1 MISELQDASAAFEL
15 VVLDPTGRIRFSN
28 AKASAWLAQGDTLCL
43 LRGGVAA
50 ASRNARD
57 ALQRLISATLADAT
71 ACTPAV
77 PRVVPLPRPGR
88 LPLMAIGL
96 PITRGRH
103 FADFELGAAILFRDP
118 EVLEL
123 PPAHMVREVFGLTP
137 AESEVA
143 LAMGSGSGLKDIA
156 RRRAC
161 SVNTVRTLAGRVF
174 QKTGCRRQSEVV
186 RVIGALNDVLAAGA
200 GLAVGLSLAP
210 QHERVFANASLT
222 HFNALLDLP
231 LRAPPNQHATIV
243 SRGFAP
249 GGDTGFHLHGCG
261 HEIVCVLEG
270 SLTMEYVGQPT
281 SQTGAGQAIYVA
293 PGVIHRGVNVDSAT
307 ALSLFH
313 VGIGPAG
320 SIDRRNI

>member
-1 MISELQDASAAFEL
+1 MFGVQDAPAAFEL
-15 VVLDPTGRIRFSN
+15 VVLDPAGRIRFSN
-28 AKASAWLAQGDTLCL
+28 AKASAWLEQGDVLCL
-43 LRGGVAA
+43 RRGGVAA
-50 ASRNARD
+50 ASRNGRD
-57 ALQRLISATLADAT
+57 ALQRLISSTLADAN
-71 ACTPAV
+71 ACAPAV

-96 PITRGRH
+96 PIARGRR
-103 FADFELGAAILFRDP
+103 FADFELGAAIMFRDP

-143 LAMGSGSGLKDIA
+143 LGMGSGCGLKDIA

-161 SVNTVRTLAGRVF
+161 SVNTVRTLASRVF

-210 QHERVFANASLT
+210 PQHQRVFANASLT
-222 HFNALLDLP
+222 HFDALLSLP

-270 SLTMEYVGQPT
+270 ALTMEYVGQPT

-293 PGVIHRGVNVDSAT
+293 PGVIHRGVNVDSAA

>member
-1 MISELQDASAAFEL
+1 MFGLQATPVAFEL
-15 VVLDPTGRIRFSN
+15 VVLDPAGRIRFSN
-28 AKASAWLAQGDTLCL
+28 ARASTWLAKGDTLCT
-43 LRGGVAA
+43 LRRGVAA
-50 ASRNARD
+50 ANRSGRD
-57 ALQRLISATLADAT
+57 VLQRLIDTTLADAA

-77 PRVVPLPRPGR
+77 PRVVPLPRHGR

-96 PITRGRH
+96 PITREHR

-118 EVLEL
+118 EVPEL
-123 PPAHMVREVFGLTP
+123 PPLDMVREVFGLTR

-143 LAMGSGSGLKDIA
+143 LAIGSGGSLKELA
-156 RRRAC
+156 RKRGC
-161 SVNTVRTLAGRVF
+161 SVNTVRTLVDRVF

-186 RVIGALNDVLAAGA
+186 RVIGALTDILAAGA
-200 GLAVGLSLAP
+200 GLASGLALAAP
-210 QHERVFANASLT
+210 RHESAFAHAALT
-222 HFNALLDLP
+222 RYNALLNLP

-249 GGDTGFHLHGCG
+249 GGETGFHLHGCG

-281 SQTGAGQAIYVA
+281 TQTDAGEAIYVA
-293 PGVIHRGVNVDSAT
+293 PGVIHRGVNANT
-307 ALSLFH
+307 NALSLFH